1 MEKTPGYTKED
12 LQKVAQEAARNAILQ
27 VFAATEVMALDNRTN
42 DSACMPEGEP
52 TDMATYKAKIGNEWV
67 TGNSLQQLVEN
78 ALKRKEAHDAQEK
91 QTQTITVAQY
101 CNKFMRIYKSGEAVA
116 NNTRIGYMGYLR
128 NHILPFMGEMSVDA
142 VTVDTMQMYI
152 NEKSQLLAAAT
163 IKKHIDFL
171 SMVFDS
177 ALEDDIIQKNPFK
190 SSRITVHGK
199 DSEPVLAYTEDEFK
213 TFEEK
218 VLHNLTGS
226 TLLFVAFT
234 LYTGMRLGEICALT
248 WEDVDLENGVIRVSK
263 SVEWPAKNQGTLK
276 TTKTPNGIRC
286 IVILRQLRK
295 ILENAKKDGLYIIH
309 GVRAQGDQPA
319 SHEVM
324 KRMRERINKIAAK
337 NGVDFHFGNRQG
349 RHTMATFMNN
359 AEMDDKSIT
368 GQIGHYDISFTQKQ
382 YMNAQMKQT
391 RREMLKLED
400 YLSSFEY
407 TDEKEKA

>member
-1 MEKTPGYTKED
+1 M
-12 LQKVAQEAARNAILQ
+12 
-27 VFAATEVMALDNRTN
+27 
-42 DSACMPEGEP
+42 
-52 TDMATYKAKIGNEWV
+52 
-67 TGNSLQQLVEN
+67 
-78 ALKRKEAHDAQEK
+78 
-91 QTQTITVAQY
+91 
-101 CNKFMRIYKSGEAVA
+101 
-116 NNTRIGYMGYLR
+116 
-128 NHILPFMGEMSVDA
+128 
-142 VTVDTMQMYI
+142 
-152 NEKSQLLAAAT
+152 
-163 IKKHIDFL
+163 
-171 SMVFDS
+171 
-177 ALEDDIIQKNPFK
+177 
-190 SSRITVHGK
+190 
-199 DSEPVLAYTEDEFK
+199 
-213 TFEEK
+213 
-218 VLHNLTGS
+218 
-226 TLLFVAFT
+226 
-234 LYTGMRLGEICALT
+234 
-248 WEDVDLENGVIRVSK
+248 SK

-286 IVILRQLRK
+286 IVILRQLRE

-309 GVRAQGDQPA
+309 GVRAQGDQSA